1 MLVYLNIFKIRLII
15 FQSLGIQDR
24 MVFSSE
30 NNRRITDNCYV
41 NARKTINITYI
52 RDNLTDRRKSRNKE
66 K

>member
-1 MLVYLNIFKIRLII
+1 
-15 FQSLGIQDR
+15 

-30 NNRRITDNCYV
+30 NNRRIADNCYV

>member
-30 NNRRITDNCYV
+30 NNRRIADNCYV
-41 NARKTINITYI
+41 NARKTINITSI